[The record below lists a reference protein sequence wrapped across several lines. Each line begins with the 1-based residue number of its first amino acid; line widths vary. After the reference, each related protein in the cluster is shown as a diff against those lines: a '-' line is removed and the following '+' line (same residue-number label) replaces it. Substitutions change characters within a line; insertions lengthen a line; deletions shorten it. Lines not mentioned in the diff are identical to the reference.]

1 MTAANPRAPLHPLT
15 RGMILVAAM
24 LLIAACSRGDASG
37 PLPPQTPTIDVDLIE
52 HDVRYDGPVPAGRV
66 VFRVDNAGEQPHQLS
81 LLSLAK
87 DSPPI
92 QEQLQDTSD
101 QSPVLLAQ
109 VQLLGPGE
117 TGMFAA
123 GLAGGQRYALVDLS
137 GAPDDDT
144 THAELGMAV
153 EFQTSDGQQTP
164 TP

>member
-1 MTAANPRAPLHPLT
+1 
-15 RGMILVAAM
+15 MILLAAM
-24 LLIAACSRGDASG
+24 LLITACSGGDASG
-37 PLPPQTPTIDVDLIE
+37 PLPPQTPTIDVDLVE

-81 LLSLAK
+81 LLSLAEN
-87 DSPPI
+87 SPPI
-92 QEQLQDTSD
+92 QEQLQDTPD

-109 VQLLGPGE
+109 VPLLGPGE
-117 TGMFAA
+117 TSMFAA